1 MQYVVQAITFF
12 QWAKWMMKMYLG
24 VMNQARMNILTQGT
38 FMYSVRESGGYIFKL
53 VLKLSIPGRFVI
65 TASLYGRE

>member
-1 MQYVVQAITFF
+1 
-12 QWAKWMMKMYLG
+12 MYLG